1 LETFS
6 DIPQGKLLVADIVAE
21 VRTLSGEPEVVVVH
35 VEIQREREAEDF
47 PRRMWRYYIALVQ
60 REDKPVIPIALL
72 FYGAPEGLA
81 RETYEETLFG
91 YTIVTFRYLQ
101 ISLPR
106 LEPYTYLHTGNVLAA
121 ALAAVMGRG
130 LRGARRAALHVAC
143 LQRLLTAA
151 RAREVDPATADLLA
165 DVVTTYLPAD
175 IEDRAVLRLQL
186 EEQGGHTMAVD
197 LSQLTW
203 ASRREIEVRQE
214 DIRELV
220 QERFGSVSPEVE
232 AAIEQSAETDDA
244 LMALFRKA
252 ATAQTE
258 SDLLAP
264 LDGGGAAIAAVQ
276 TMPVGRPDLK
286 ATLRTLRQN
295 IKELIEGRFT
305 SISPEVEV
313 VIAGTDD
320 EDELRALF
328 RRAITVPT
336 QRDLL
341 DSSRQAEALE
351 S

>member
-1 LETFS
+1 MARTSYDQLMKQVLQARFADFMRLFDPATAAGLDLEAGVTFRDVETFS

-21 VRTLSGEPEVVVVH
+21 VHTLSGEPKVVVVH

-72 FYGAPEGLA
+72 FYGAPDGLT

-143 LQRLLTAA
+143 LQQLLTAA
-151 RAREVDPATADLLA
+151 RAKEVDPATADLLA
-165 DVVTTYLPAD
+165 DVVTTYLPTNV
-175 IEDRAVLRLQL
+175 EDRAALRLQL
-186 EEQGGHTMAVD
+186 QQEQGGHTMAVD
-197 LSQLTW
+197 LSHLTW
-203 ASRREIEVRQE
+203 ASRREIEIRQE

-220 QERFGSVSPEVE
+220 QIRCGRISPDVE

-244 LMALFRKA
+244 LMALLRRA
-252 ATAQTE
+252 ATAWTE
-258 SDLLAP
+258 SGLL
-264 LDGGGAAIAAVQ
+264 
-276 TMPVGRPDLK
+276 TEEK
-286 ATLRTLRQN
+286 N
-295 IKELIEGRFT
+295 
-305 SISPEVEV
+305 
-313 VIAGTDD
+313 
-320 EDELRALF
+320 
-328 RRAITVPT
+328 
-336 QRDLL
+336 
-341 DSSRQAEALE
+341 
-351 S
+351 